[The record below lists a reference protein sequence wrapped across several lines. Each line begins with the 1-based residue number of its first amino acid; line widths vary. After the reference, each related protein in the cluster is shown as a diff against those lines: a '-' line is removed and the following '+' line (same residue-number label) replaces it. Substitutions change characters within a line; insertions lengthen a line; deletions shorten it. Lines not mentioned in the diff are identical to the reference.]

1 MPATSRVVLE
11 VLRAASRDAFQ
22 VVISFAVRPPV
33 STMVKP
39 AIASADC
46 SRPAAC
52 ARGGEG
58 GRSTL
63 RSMVPSRA
71 EEYYG
76 QHGDGDQAP
85 RGLLLPAVAV
95 ALALAIVGPQVL
107 GEGAGEKFAEAVK
120 EAVGPVRLLLL
131 PLCLIVVIHLL
142 SSDRSAAVLA
152 NVFSFGASP
161 HAVPR
166 VGGSP
171 VGVALLLF
179 LVLMLL
185 YYRSSSLLRG
195 EGGGGE

>member
-1 MPATSRVVLE
+1 MTPRCMNHD
-11 VLRAASRDAFQ
+11 ASSKLTAISAFQ
-22 VVISFAVRPPV
+22 AVNPKRG
-33 STMVKP
+33 KGL
-39 AIASADC
+39 C
-46 SRPAAC
+46 SRLHAHEE
-52 ARGGEG
+52 R

-63 RSMVPSRA
+63 RSMMPTRA

-76 QHGDGDQAP
+76 HGDGEAL
-85 RGLLLPAVAV
+85 RGLLLPAVV
-95 ALALAIVGPQVL
+95 LALVIVGPQVL

-120 EAVGPVRLLLL
+120 ETLGPVRLLLL
-131 PLCLIVVIHLL
+131 PLCLIVIIHLL

-152 NVFSFGASP
+152 NVFSFGGSP
-161 HAVPR
+161 HAVHR
-166 VGGSP
+166 VGGSSP